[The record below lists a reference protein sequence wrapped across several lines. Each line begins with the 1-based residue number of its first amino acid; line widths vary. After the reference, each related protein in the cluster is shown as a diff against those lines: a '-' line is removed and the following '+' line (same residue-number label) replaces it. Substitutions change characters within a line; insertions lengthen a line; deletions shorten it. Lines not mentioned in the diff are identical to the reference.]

1 MGGDAPAAR
10 EHLGAGDDPD
20 RAGLA
25 DQGASGA
32 LILPQG
38 FVAPPGFGPAP
49 PPGPRPPPGRPP
61 RPPGP
66 PRPPPGPPRPPGP
79 RPRPPPGPRSL
90 RRSCMTDSIEK
101 LPSSDPSA
109 PFLPPPEG
117 RRGPRRPPRSSRS
130 KLCFIDWGIRSTTYW
145 CSPILF
151 APWTCS
157 SAPKTRT
164 RRTRS
169 ACRPAALTASRKRS
183 RRSPEVPVA
192 SETALSRSSLTAVV
206 SASSSACGCPS
217 SSALISEG
225 LAPPGVALRS
235 GSPCPDKSWSA
246 AASSL
251 ASSAAAPGC
260 VTSSAVPASPGFSMW
275 GSEVRLRGDAP
286 GDRSGRS
293 DARQLRRKTPAGFH
307 LRLGGHADDRPAELG
322 ERLHVNTR

>member
-1 MGGDAPAAR
+1 ALGAGDLGDAAARAERDQHPRHRDRSGTGGDRVFPRTARGRGEGERGLPGHAAPDRRRRRGRDRVGGDAPAAR

-25 DQGASGA
+25 DHGASAA
-32 LILPQG
+32 LLLPQG
-38 FVAPPGFGPAP
+38 FCAPPG
-49 PPGPRPPPGRPP
+49 
-61 RPPGP
+61 
-66 PRPPPGPPRPPGP
+66 
-79 RPRPPPGPRSL
+79 
-90 RRSCMTDSIEK
+90 
-101 LPSSDPSA
+101 
-109 PFLPPPEG
+109 
-117 RRGPRRPPRSSRS
+117 
-130 KLCFIDWGIRSTTYW
+130 FIDWGIRSTTYW

-169 ACRPAALTASRKRS
+169 VCRPAALTASRKRS

-206 SASSSACGCPS
+206 SASSSAFGCPS
-217 SSALISEG
+217 SSASISEG
-225 LAPPGVALRS
+225 LAPPGVAFRS

-260 VTSSAVPASPGFSMW
+260 ISSSAVAASPGLSIW
-275 GSEVRLRGDAP
+275 GSEVVPITASLCPAACSASPRAAAPVALSAPASVSTAEAFSLGFAVTPPETAAGGAMRVSSGGRLR
-286 GDRSGRS
+286 
-293 DARQLRRKTPAGFH
+293 
-307 LRLGGHADDRPAELG
+307 
-322 ERLHVNTR
+322 